1 MARGNRTG
9 GPKTQLGKLASS
21 NNSLKTG
28 TYSVQQILPGKRQ
41 EDFEEL
47 HKMFVDDFQPIGV
60 VEASLVHEITLLAW
74 KKLRLERIENQY
86 LYGVLNA
93 MPTPEEYF
101 SAGLPRKEEI
111 VWLLQDM
118 SVMTEEFVQK
128 HQQYLDWSSTAEK
141 RTLTQEEIKQIQNDD
156 EDFYMYL
163 KREVYESHSSS
174 KLQIKFVS
182 WASESDDEPELS
194 AEDVAKSLGNMI
206 KRSESVLYV
215 HKHLKEITN
224 IQNLIRDRRLKAFME
239 SAGPIR
245 AYQDLSRAF
254 FKVLDELRKQQE
266 WRLKNKTPE
275 S

>member
-28 TYSVQQILPGKRQ
+28 AYSVQQILPGERQ
-41 EDFEEL
+41 EDFDEL

-60 VEASLVHEITLLAW
+60 VEASLVHEIALLAW
-74 KKLRLERIENQY
+74 KKLRLERVENQY

-93 MPTPEEYF
+93 TLTSEEYF
-101 SAGLPRKEEI
+101 VAGLSRKEEI
-111 VWLLQDM
+111 TWLLQDL
-118 SVMTEEFVQK
+118 SAMTGEFVAK
-128 HQQYLDWSSTAEK
+128 HQQYLNWARAAEK
-141 RTLTQEEIKQIQNDD
+141 RTLKQEEVNQIQKDD
-156 EDFYMYL
+156 EDFYIYL
-163 KREVYESHSSS
+163 KREVYESHSGSAM
-174 KLQIKFVS
+174 QIRFVR
-182 WASESDDEPELS
+182 WADDTDDESELS
-194 AEDVAKSLGNMI
+194 AEDVAKALGNMI

-215 HKHLKEITN
+215 HKHLEEITN

-254 FKVLDELRKQQE
+254 FKVLDELRKQQD
-266 WRLKNKTPE
+266 WRLKNKTLE

>member
-21 NNSLKTG
+21 KNSLKTG
-28 TYSVQQILPGKRQ
+28 AYSVQQILPGERQ

-47 HKMFVDDFQPIGV
+47 HKMFIDDFQPIGV
-60 VEASLVHEITLLAW
+60 VEASLVHEISLLAW
-74 KKLRLERIENQY
+74 KKLRLERVENQY

-93 MPTPEEYF
+93 TLIPEEYF
-101 SAGLPRKEEI
+101 AAGLPRKEEI
-111 VWLLQDM
+111 IWLLQDL
-118 SVMTEEFVQK
+118 SAMTEGFVAK
-128 HQQYLDWSSTAEK
+128 HQRYLNWARAAEK
-141 RTLTQEEIKQIQNDD
+141 RTLKQEEINQIQRDD
-156 EDFYMYL
+156 EDLYMHL
-163 KREVYESHSSS
+163 KREVFEFHSGSAM
-174 KLQIKFVS
+174 QIRFIR
-182 WASESDDEPELS
+182 WAGETEDEPELS

-254 FKVLDELRKQQE
+254 FKVLDELRKQQD
-266 WRLKNKTPE
+266 WRLKNKTLE